1 MPCTGTSIGERGVS
15 YILYGGVDQQS
26 EFQETTQAVETERA
40 QVVGGK
46 FTVHLPSREFF
57 SAFDVAFHRLHQV
70 DRGGK
75 PDEMYGVEL
84 QLRKSRFEV
93 LGEFDHASLDLVNGV
108 RSHIRQGYYVQP
120 SYRITPKLFAVVRYD
135 RLNRNSFYADQNSL
149 ARQSAGLTYR
159 PIPSVSL
166 KIEADRY
173 EPQAGRLPAYYGVTA
188 GAVWFFHLP

>member
-1 MPCTGTSIGERGVS
+1 MYGDKYWGEGGLS
-15 YILYGGVDQQS
+15 YVVYGGVDQQS
-26 EFQETTQAVETERA
+26 EFQEATQVVETERA
-40 QVVGGK
+40 QVIGGK
-46 FTVHLPSREFF
+46 VTFHLPSRQFLRT
-57 SAFDVAFHRLHQV
+57 FDVAFHRLHQV
-70 DRGGK
+70 DRAGK
-75 PDEMYGVEL
+75 PDEMYAVEL
-84 QLRKSRFEV
+84 QLSKGRFEV

-135 RLNRNSFYADQNSL
+135 RLNRNSLYVDQSSL

-159 PIPSVSL
+159 PVPAVSL